1 MKRVVLPSNGT
12 EVVKVDEVASAPLKL
27 LVESAFVDYRLDEAS
42 TLILGS
48 CFCKCL
54 LDAVMLHQT
63 MNILCNQSG

>member
-1 MKRVVLPSNGT
+1 MKWP
-12 EVVKVDEVASAPLKL
+12 ALKFS
-27 LVESAFVDYRLDEAS
+27 VESAFVDYRLDEAS
-42 TLILGS
+42 TLHYLILGS